1 MAFDGKILARAREQ
15 IAQRHASNVAE
26 HYLRQEKIYD
36 RIPEI
41 RRIDERLRAQMSE
54 LVGLTIKRS
63 SDLSDALKAL
73 EDESLRL
80 QSRKAELLHEYGYP
94 ADYLEDIRSCPKCK
108 DTGFVG
114 SSMCSC
120 LQEEYNR
127 QLTAELSTLLKDN
140 NERFENFDLSLYGEG
155 KEAMGIVLG
164 TCREYA
170 ASFPKLAMNLLF
182 QGGTGLGKTFLS
194 ACIARVVAQNGHS
207 VCYDTA
213 ASALEAF
220 EMKKFARDAE
230 TAEKAAT
237 RVERMLECELMILD
251 DLGTEMLTQLS
262 VSALYTLINTRLVDG
277 KQTIINTNLS
287 DAELARRY
295 TPQICSRI
303 DGEFT
308 KLPFVG
314 TDIRKLKKEMQ

>member
-1 MAFDGKILARAREQ
+1 MALDGKILARAREQ
-15 IAQRHASNVAE
+15 IAHRHAENVAE
-26 HYLRQEKIYD
+26 HYLRQEKIYAL
-36 RIPEI
+36 IPEI
-41 RRIDERLRAQMSE
+41 RRIDARLRAQMSE

-63 SDLSDALKAL
+63 ADLTDALRAL
-73 EDESLRL
+73 EEESLAL
-80 QSRKAELLHEYGYP
+80 QVKKAELLNERGYP
-94 ADYLEDIRSCPKCK
+94 ADYLEDIYSCPKCK
-108 DTGFVG
+108 DTGFIG
-114 SSMCSC
+114 SAMCSC
-120 LQEEYNR
+120 LTQEYNR
-127 QLTAELSTLLKDN
+127 QLTSERSTLLKN
-140 NERFENFDLSLYGEG
+140 NDERFESFDLSLYGEAR
-155 KEAMGIVLG
+155 EAMSIVFD

-170 ASFPKLAMNLLF
+170 ASFSERSMNLLF

-220 EMKKFARDAE
+220 ELKKFARDAE

-251 DLGTEMLTQLS
+251 DLGTEMNTPMS
-262 VSALYTLINTRLVDG
+262 VSALYTLINSRLVEG
-277 KQTIINTNLS
+277 KKTIISTNLT

-303 DGEFT
+303 DGEFL
-308 KLPFVG
+308 KLPFAG
-314 TDIRKLKKEMQ
+314 TDIRMMKKEM

>member
-1 MAFDGKILARAREQ
+1 MALDGKILARAREQ
-15 IAQRHASNVAE
+15 IGHTHANNVAE
-26 HYLRQEKIYD
+26 HYLRQEKIYSQ
-36 RIPEI
+36 IPEI
-41 RRIDERLRAQMSE
+41 RRIDDRLRAQMSE

-63 SDLSDALKAL
+63 ADLSDALKTL
-73 EDESLRL
+73 EDESLAL
-80 QSRKAELLHEYGYP
+80 QAKKAELLHAAGYP
-94 ADYLEDIRSCPKCK
+94 VDYLEDIYSCPKCK
-108 DTGFVG
+108 DTGFIG
-114 SSMCSC
+114 NQMCSC
-120 LQEEYNR
+120 LIEEYNR
-127 QLTAELSTLLKDN
+127 QLTSELSTLLKNSD
-140 NERFENFDLSLYGEG
+140 ERFENFDLSLYGEAR
-155 KEAMGIVLG
+155 EAMGIVYD

-170 ASFPKLAMNLLF
+170 SSFSERSMNLLF

-230 TAEKAAT
+230 AAEKAAT

-251 DLGTEMLTQLS
+251 DLGTEMLTQIS
-262 VSALYTLINTRLVDG
+262 ISALYTLINTRLVEG
-277 KQTIINTNLS
+277 KKTIISTNLT

-303 DGEFT
+303 DGEFL
-308 KLPFVG
+308 KLPFAG
-314 TDIRKLKKEMQ
+314 TDIRKLKKEM

>member
-1 MAFDGKILARAREQ
+1 MALDGKILARAREQ
-15 IAQRHASNVAE
+15 IGHRHADNVAE
-26 HYLRQEKIYD
+26 HYLRQEKIYSQ
-36 RIPEI
+36 IPEI
-41 RRIDERLRAQMSE
+41 SRIDARLRTQMSE

-63 SDLSDALKAL
+63 ADLAGALRAL
-73 EDESLRL
+73 EDESLAL
-80 QSRKAELLHEYGYP
+80 QAKKGELLHAHGYP
-94 ADYLEDIRSCPKCK
+94 ADYLEDIYSCPKCR
-108 DTGFVG
+108 DTGFMG
-114 SSMCSC
+114 STMCSC
-120 LQEEYNR
+120 LTEEYNR
-127 QLTAELSTLLKDN
+127 QLTAELSTLLKN
-140 NERFENFDLSLYGEG
+140 SSECFEAFDLSLYGEAR
-155 KEAMGIVLG
+155 ETMSIVLD

-170 ASFPKLAMNLLF
+170 ASFSERSMNLLF

-220 EMKKFARDAE
+220 ELRKFARDPE
-230 TAEKAAT
+230 LAEKAAT

-251 DLGTEMLTQLS
+251 DLGTEMLTQIS
-262 VSALYTLINTRLVDG
+262 VSALYTLINTRLVEG
-277 KQTIINTNLS
+277 KKTIISTNLT

-303 DGEFT
+303 DGEFL

-314 TDIRKLKKEMQ
+314 TDIRKLRHEM

>member
-1 MAFDGKILARAREQ
+1 MALDGKILARARER
-15 IAQRHASNVAE
+15 IAHRHADNVAE
-26 HYLRQEKIYD
+26 HYLRQEKIYAL
-36 RIPEI
+36 IPEI
-41 RRIDERLRAQMSE
+41 RRIDARLRTQMSE

-63 SDLSDALKAL
+63 ADLADALRAL
-73 EDESLRL
+73 EEESLAL
-80 QSRKAELLHEYGYP
+80 QVKKAELLNERGYP
-94 ADYLEDIRSCPKCK
+94 ADYLEDIYSCPKCK
-108 DTGFVG
+108 DTGFIG
-114 SSMCSC
+114 SAMCSC
-120 LQEEYNR
+120 LTQEYNR
-127 QLTAELSTLLKDN
+127 QLTSELSTLLKN
-140 NERFENFDLSLYGEG
+140 NDERFESFDLSLYGEAR
-155 KEAMGIVLG
+155 EAMSIVFD

-170 ASFPKLAMNLLF
+170 ASFSGRSMNLLF

-220 EMKKFARDAE
+220 ELKKFARDAE

-251 DLGTEMLTQLS
+251 DLGTEMLTQIS
-262 VSALYTLINTRLVDG
+262 ISALYTLINTRLVEG
-277 KQTIINTNLS
+277 KKTIISTNLT

-303 DGEFT
+303 DGEFL
-308 KLPFVG
+308 KLPFAG
-314 TDIRKLKKEMQ
+314 TDIRMMKKEM

>member
-1 MAFDGKILARAREQ
+1 MALDGKILARARER
-15 IAQRHASNVAE
+15 IAHRHADNVAE
-26 HYLRQEKIYD
+26 HYLRQEKIYAL
-36 RIPEI
+36 IPEI
-41 RRIDERLRAQMSE
+41 RRIDARLRAQMSE

-63 SDLSDALKAL
+63 ADLADALRAL
-73 EDESLRL
+73 EEESLAL
-80 QSRKAELLHEYGYP
+80 QVKKAELLNERGYP
-94 ADYLEDIRSCPKCK
+94 ADYLEDIYSCPKCK
-108 DTGFVG
+108 DTGFIG
-114 SSMCSC
+114 SAMCSC
-120 LQEEYNR
+120 LTQEYNR
-127 QLTAELSTLLKDN
+127 QLTSELSTLLKN
-140 NERFENFDLSLYGEG
+140 NDERFESFDLSLYGEAR
-155 KEAMGIVLG
+155 EAMSIVFD

-170 ASFPKLAMNLLF
+170 ASFSGRSMNLLF

-220 EMKKFARDAE
+220 ELKKFARDAE

-251 DLGTEMLTQLS
+251 DLGTEMLTQIS
-262 VSALYTLINTRLVDG
+262 ISALYTLINTRLVEG
-277 KQTIINTNLS
+277 KKTIISTNLT

-303 DGEFT
+303 DGEFL
-308 KLPFVG
+308 KLPFAG
-314 TDIRKLKKEMQ
+314 TDIRMMKKEM

>member
-1 MAFDGKILARAREQ
+1 MALDGKILARAREQ
-15 IAQRHASNVAE
+15 IGHRHANNVAE
-26 HYLRQEKIYD
+26 HYLRQEKIYSQ
-36 RIPEI
+36 IPEI
-41 RRIDERLRAQMSE
+41 RRIDERLRTQMSE

-63 SDLSDALKAL
+63 ADLSDALKTL
-73 EDESLRL
+73 EDESLAL
-80 QSRKAELLHEYGYP
+80 QAKKAELLHAAGYP
-94 ADYLEDIRSCPKCK
+94 VDYLEDIYSCPKCK
-108 DTGFVG
+108 DTGFIG
-114 SSMCSC
+114 SQMCSC
-120 LQEEYNR
+120 LVEEYNR
-127 QLTAELSTLLKDN
+127 QLTSELSTLLKN
-140 NERFENFDLSLYGEG
+140 NDERFENFDLSLYGEAG
-155 KEAMGIVLG
+155 EAMNIVYD

-170 ASFPKLAMNLLF
+170 SSFSERSMNLLF

-230 TAEKAAT
+230 AAEKAST

-251 DLGTEMLTQLS
+251 DLGTEMLTQIS
-262 VSALYTLINTRLVDG
+262 ISALYTLINTRLVEG
-277 KQTIINTNLS
+277 KKTIISTNLT

-303 DGEFT
+303 DGEFL
-308 KLPFVG
+308 KLPFAG
-314 TDIRKLKKEMQ
+314 TDIRKLKKEM

>member
-1 MAFDGKILARAREQ
+1 MALDGKILARARER
-15 IAQRHASNVAE
+15 IAHRHADNVAE
-26 HYLRQEKIYD
+26 HYLRQEKIYAL
-36 RIPEI
+36 IPEI
-41 RRIDERLRAQMSE
+41 RRIDARLRTQMSE

-63 SDLSDALKAL
+63 ADLTDALSAL
-73 EDESLRL
+73 EEESLAL
-80 QSRKAELLHEYGYP
+80 QVKKAELLNERGYP
-94 ADYLEDIRSCPKCK
+94 ADYLEDIYSCPKCK
-108 DTGFVG
+108 DTGFIG
-114 SSMCSC
+114 SAMCSC
-120 LQEEYNR
+120 LTQEYNR
-127 QLTAELSTLLKDN
+127 QLTAELSTLLKN
-140 NERFENFDLSLYGEG
+140 NDERFESFDLSLYGEAR
-155 KEAMGIVLG
+155 EAMSIVFD

-170 ASFPKLAMNLLF
+170 ASFSERSMNLLF

-220 EMKKFARDAE
+220 ELKKFARDAE

-251 DLGTEMLTQLS
+251 DLGTEMLTQIS
-262 VSALYTLINTRLVDG
+262 ISALYTLINTRLVEG
-277 KQTIINTNLS
+277 KKTIISTNLT

-303 DGEFT
+303 DGEFL
-308 KLPFVG
+308 KLPFAG
-314 TDIRKLKKEMQ
+314 TDIRMMKKEM

>member
-1 MAFDGKILARAREQ
+1 MALDGKILARAREQ
-15 IAQRHASNVAE
+15 IGHTHANNVAE
-26 HYLRQEKIYD
+26 HYLRQEKIYSQ
-36 RIPEI
+36 IPEI
-41 RRIDERLRAQMSE
+41 HRIDDRLRAQMSE

-63 SDLSDALKAL
+63 ADLSDALKTL
-73 EDESLRL
+73 EDESLAL
-80 QSRKAELLHEYGYP
+80 QAKKAELLHAAGYP
-94 ADYLEDIRSCPKCK
+94 VDYLEDIYSCPKCK
-108 DTGFVG
+108 DTGFIG
-114 SSMCSC
+114 SQMCSC
-120 LQEEYNR
+120 LIEEYNR
-127 QLTAELSTLLKDN
+127 QLTSELSTLLKNSD
-140 NERFENFDLSLYGEG
+140 ERFENFDLSLYGEAR
-155 KEAMGIVLG
+155 EAMSIVYY

-170 ASFPKLAMNLLF
+170 SSFSERSMNLLF

-230 TAEKAAT
+230 AAEKAAT

-251 DLGTEMLTQLS
+251 DLGTEMLTQIS
-262 VSALYTLINTRLVDG
+262 ISALYTLINTRLVEG
-277 KQTIINTNLS
+277 KKTIISTNLT

-303 DGEFT
+303 DGEFL
-308 KLPFVG
+308 KLPFAG
-314 TDIRKLKKEMQ
+314 TDIRKLKKEM

>member
-1 MAFDGKILARAREQ
+1 MALDGKILARAREQ
-15 IAQRHASNVAE
+15 IGHRHADNVAE
-26 HYLRQEKIYD
+26 HYLRQEKIYAQ
-36 RIPEI
+36 IPEI
-41 RRIDERLRAQMSE
+41 SRIDARLRTQMSE

-63 SDLSDALKAL
+63 ADLADALGAL
-73 EDESLRL
+73 ESESLAL
-80 QSRKAELLHEYGYP
+80 QAKKAGLLRAHGYP
-94 ADYLEDIRSCPKCK
+94 ADYLEDIYTCPKCR

-114 SSMCSC
+114 SAMCSC
-120 LQEEYNR
+120 LTEEYNR
-127 QLTAELSTLLKDN
+127 QLTSELSTLLKN
-140 NERFENFDLSLYGEG
+140 SNERFENFDLSLYGEAR
-155 KEAMGIVLG
+155 EAMSIVLD

-170 ASFPKLAMNLLF
+170 ASFSERSMNLLF

-220 EMKKFARDAE
+220 ELRKFARDPE
-230 TAEKAAT
+230 IAEKAAT
-237 RVERMLECELMILD
+237 RAGRMLECELMILD
-251 DLGTEMLTQLS
+251 DLGTEMLTQIS
-262 VSALYTLINTRLVDG
+262 VSALYTLINTRLTEG
-277 KQTIINTNLS
+277 KKTIISTNLS

-303 DGEFT
+303 DGEFL

-314 TDIRKLKKEMQ
+314 TDIRRLRHEM

>member
-1 MAFDGKILARAREQ
+1 MALDGKILARAREQ
-15 IAQRHASNVAE
+15 IGHRHANNVAE
-26 HYLRQEKIYD
+26 HYLRQEKIYSQ
-36 RIPEI
+36 IPEI
-41 RRIDERLRAQMSE
+41 RRIDERLRTQMSE

-63 SDLSDALKAL
+63 ADLSVALKAL
-73 EDESLRL
+73 EDESLAL
-80 QSRKAELLHEYGYP
+80 QAKKAELLHAAGYP
-94 ADYLEDIRSCPKCK
+94 VDYLEDIYSCPKCK
-108 DTGFVG
+108 DTGFIG
-114 SSMCSC
+114 SQMCSC
-120 LQEEYNR
+120 LIEEYNR
-127 QLTAELSTLLKDN
+127 QLTSELSTLLKNSD
-140 NERFENFDLSLYGEG
+140 ERFENFDLSLYGEAR
-155 KEAMGIVLG
+155 EAMSIVYD

-170 ASFPKLAMNLLF
+170 SSFSERSMNLLF

-230 TAEKAAT
+230 AAEKAST

-251 DLGTEMLTQLS
+251 DLGTEMLTQIS
-262 VSALYTLINTRLVDG
+262 ISALYTLINTRLVEG
-277 KQTIINTNLS
+277 KKTIISTNLT

-303 DGEFT
+303 DGEFL
-308 KLPFVG
+308 KLPFAG
-314 TDIRKLKKEMQ
+314 TDIRKLKKEM

>member
-1 MAFDGKILARAREQ
+1 MALDGKILARAREQ
-15 IAQRHASNVAE
+15 IAQRHADNVAE
-26 HYLRQEKIYD
+26 HYLRQEKIYA

-41 RRIDERLRAQMSE
+41 SRIDTRLRTQMSE

-63 SDLSDALKAL
+63 ADLADALKAL
-73 EDESLRL
+73 EDESLAL
-80 QSRKAELLHEYGYP
+80 QAKKAELLHSHGYP
-94 ADYLEDIRSCPKCK
+94 ADYLEDIYTCPKCR
-108 DTGFVG
+108 DTGFIG
-114 SSMCSC
+114 STMCSC
-120 LQEEYNR
+120 LAEEYNR
-127 QLTAELSTLLKDN
+127 QLTSELSTLLKN
-140 NERFENFDLSLYGEG
+140 SSERFENFDLSLYGEAR
-155 KEAMGIVLG
+155 ESMSIVFE

-170 ASFPKLAMNLLF
+170 ASFSERSMNLLF

-213 ASALEAF
+213 SSALEAF

-230 TAEKAAT
+230 AAEKAAT

-251 DLGTEMLTQLS
+251 DLGTEMLTQIS
-262 VSALYTLINTRLVDG
+262 ISALYTLINTRLVEG
-277 KQTIINTNLS
+277 KKTIISTNLT

-303 DGEFT
+303 DGEFL

-314 TDIRKLKKEMQ
+314 TDIRMMKKEM

>member
-1 MAFDGKILARAREQ
+1 MALDGKILARAREK
-15 IAQRHASNVAE
+15 IAHRHADNVAE
-26 HYLRQEKIYD
+26 HYLRQEKIYA

-41 RRIDERLRAQMSE
+41 GRIDARLRTQMSE

-63 SDLSDALKAL
+63 ADLADALRAL
-73 EDESLRL
+73 EEESLAL
-80 QSRKAELLHEYGYP
+80 QAKKAELLHSHGYP
-94 ADYLEDIRSCPKCK
+94 ADYLEDIYTCPKCR
-108 DTGFVG
+108 DTGFIG
-114 SSMCSC
+114 STMCSC
-120 LQEEYNR
+120 LTEEYNR
-127 QLTAELSTLLKDN
+127 QLTSELSTLLKN
-140 NERFENFDLSLYGEG
+140 SGERFENFDLSLYGEA
-155 KEAMGIVLG
+155 KESMNIVFE

-170 ASFPKLAMNLLF
+170 SSFSERSMNLLF

-220 EMKKFARDAE
+220 ELKKFARDAE
-230 TAEKAAT
+230 AAEKAAT
-237 RVERMLECELMILD
+237 RVDRMLECELMILD
-251 DLGTEMLTQLS
+251 DLGTEMLTQIS
-262 VSALYTLINTRLVDG
+262 ISALYTLINTRLVEG
-277 KQTIINTNLS
+277 KKTIISTNLT

-303 DGEFT
+303 DGEFL

-314 TDIRKLKKEMQ
+314 TDIRMIKKEM

>member
-1 MAFDGKILARAREQ
+1 MALDGKILARAREQ
-15 IAQRHASNVAE
+15 IGHTHANNVAE
-26 HYLRQEKIYD
+26 HYLRQEKIYSQ
-36 RIPEI
+36 IPEI
-41 RRIDERLRAQMSE
+41 RRIDDRLRAQMSE

-63 SDLSDALKAL
+63 ADLSDALKTL
-73 EDESLRL
+73 EDESLAL
-80 QSRKAELLHEYGYP
+80 QAKKAELLHAAGYP
-94 ADYLEDIRSCPKCK
+94 VDYLEDIYSCPKCK
-108 DTGFVG
+108 DTGFIG
-114 SSMCSC
+114 SQMCSC
-120 LQEEYNR
+120 LIEEYNR
-127 QLTAELSTLLKDN
+127 QLTSELSTLLKNSD
-140 NERFENFDLSLYGEG
+140 ERFENFDLSLYGEAR
-155 KEAMGIVLG
+155 EAMSIVCD

-170 ASFPKLAMNLLF
+170 SSFSERSMNLLF

-230 TAEKAAT
+230 AAEKAST

-251 DLGTEMLTQLS
+251 DLGTEMLTQIS
-262 VSALYTLINTRLVDG
+262 ISALYTLINTRLIEG
-277 KQTIINTNLS
+277 KKTIISTNLT

-303 DGEFT
+303 DGEFL
-308 KLPFVG
+308 KLPFAG
-314 TDIRKLKKEMQ
+314 TDIRKLKKEM

>member
-1 MAFDGKILARAREQ
+1 MALDGKILARAREQ
-15 IAQRHASNVAE
+15 IAHRHADNVAE
-26 HYLRQEKIYD
+26 HYLRQEKIYAL
-36 RIPEI
+36 IPEI
-41 RRIDERLRAQMSE
+41 RRIDARLRTQMSE

-63 SDLSDALKAL
+63 ADLADALSAL
-73 EDESLRL
+73 EEESLAL
-80 QSRKAELLHEYGYP
+80 QVKKAELLNERGYP
-94 ADYLEDIRSCPKCK
+94 ADYLEDIYSCLKCK
-108 DTGFVG
+108 DTGFIG
-114 SSMCSC
+114 SAMCSC
-120 LQEEYNR
+120 LTQEYNR
-127 QLTAELSTLLKDN
+127 QLTSELSTLLKN
-140 NERFENFDLSLYGEG
+140 NDERFESFDLSLYGEAR
-155 KEAMGIVLG
+155 EAMSIVFD

-170 ASFPKLAMNLLF
+170 ASFSERSMNLLF

-220 EMKKFARDAE
+220 ELKKFARDAE

-251 DLGTEMLTQLS
+251 DLGTEMLTQIS
-262 VSALYTLINTRLVDG
+262 ISALYTLINTRLVEG
-277 KQTIINTNLS
+277 KKTIISTNLT

-303 DGEFT
+303 DGEFL
-308 KLPFVG
+308 KLPFAG
-314 TDIRKLKKEMQ
+314 TDIRMMKKEM

>member
-1 MAFDGKILARAREQ
+1 MALDGKILARAREQ
-15 IAQRHASNVAE
+15 IGHTHANNVAE
-26 HYLRQEKIYD
+26 HYLRQEKIYSQ
-36 RIPEI
+36 IPEI
-41 RRIDERLRAQMSE
+41 RRIDDRLRAQMSE

-63 SDLSDALKAL
+63 ADLSDALKTL
-73 EDESLRL
+73 EDESLAL
-80 QSRKAELLHEYGYP
+80 QAKKAELLHTAGYP
-94 ADYLEDIRSCPKCK
+94 VDYLEDIYSCPKCK
-108 DTGFVG
+108 DTGFIG
-114 SSMCSC
+114 SQMCSC
-120 LQEEYNR
+120 LIEEYNR
-127 QLTAELSTLLKDN
+127 QLTSELSTLLKNSD
-140 NERFENFDLSLYGEG
+140 ERFENFDLSLYGEAR
-155 KEAMGIVLG
+155 EAMGIVYD

-170 ASFPKLAMNLLF
+170 SSFSERSMNLLF

-230 TAEKAAT
+230 AAEKAAT

-251 DLGTEMLTQLS
+251 DLGTEMLTQIS
-262 VSALYTLINTRLVDG
+262 ISALYTLINTRLVEG
-277 KQTIINTNLS
+277 KKTIISTNLT

-303 DGEFT
+303 DGEFL
-308 KLPFVG
+308 KLPFAG
-314 TDIRKLKKEMQ
+314 TDIRKLKKEM

>member
-1 MAFDGKILARAREQ
+1 MALDGKILARARER
-15 IAQRHASNVAE
+15 IAHRHADNVAE
-26 HYLRQEKIYD
+26 HCLRQEKIYAL
-36 RIPEI
+36 IPEI
-41 RRIDERLRAQMSE
+41 RRIDARLRTQMSE

-63 SDLSDALKAL
+63 ADLTDALSAL
-73 EDESLRL
+73 EEESLAL
-80 QSRKAELLHEYGYP
+80 QVKKAELLNERGYP
-94 ADYLEDIRSCPKCK
+94 ADYLEDIYSCPKCK
-108 DTGFVG
+108 DTGFIG
-114 SSMCSC
+114 SAMCSC
-120 LQEEYNR
+120 LTQEYNR
-127 QLTAELSTLLKDN
+127 QLTSELSTLLKN
-140 NERFENFDLSLYGEG
+140 NDERFESFDLSLYGEAR
-155 KEAMGIVLG
+155 EAMSIVFD

-170 ASFPKLAMNLLF
+170 ASFSERSMNLLF

-220 EMKKFARDAE
+220 ELKKFARDAE

-251 DLGTEMLTQLS
+251 DLGTEMLTQIS
-262 VSALYTLINTRLVDG
+262 ISALYTLINTRLVEG
-277 KQTIINTNLS
+277 KKTIISTNLT

-303 DGEFT
+303 DGEFL
-308 KLPFVG
+308 KLPFAG
-314 TDIRKLKKEMQ
+314 TDIRMMKKEM

>member
-1 MAFDGKILARAREQ
+1 MALDGKILARAREQ
-15 IAQRHASNVAE
+15 IGHTHANNVAE
-26 HYLRQEKIYD
+26 HYLRQEKIYSQ
-36 RIPEI
+36 IPEI
-41 RRIDERLRAQMSE
+41 RRIDDRLRAQMSE

-63 SDLSDALKAL
+63 ADLSDALKTL
-73 EDESLRL
+73 EDESLAL
-80 QSRKAELLHEYGYP
+80 QAKKAELLHASGYP
-94 ADYLEDIRSCPKCK
+94 VDYLEDIYSCPKCK
-108 DTGFVG
+108 DTGFIG
-114 SSMCSC
+114 SQMCSC
-120 LQEEYNR
+120 LIEEYNR
-127 QLTAELSTLLKDN
+127 QLTSELSTLLKNSD
-140 NERFENFDLSLYGEG
+140 ERFENFDLSLYGEAR
-155 KEAMGIVLG
+155 EAMSIVHD

-170 ASFPKLAMNLLF
+170 SSFSERSMNLLF

-230 TAEKAAT
+230 AAEKAST

-251 DLGTEMLTQLS
+251 DLGTEMLTQIS
-262 VSALYTLINTRLVDG
+262 ISALYTLINTRLVEG
-277 KQTIINTNLS
+277 KKTIISTNLT

-303 DGEFT
+303 DGEFL
-308 KLPFVG
+308 KLPFAG
-314 TDIRKLKKEMQ
+314 TDIRKLKKEM

>member
-1 MAFDGKILARAREQ
+1 MALDGKILARAREQ
-15 IAQRHASNVAE
+15 IGHTHANNVAE
-26 HYLRQEKIYD
+26 HYLRQENIYSQ
-36 RIPEI
+36 IPEI
-41 RRIDERLRAQMSE
+41 RRIDDRLRAQMSE

-63 SDLSDALKAL
+63 ADLSDALKTL
-73 EDESLRL
+73 EDESLAL
-80 QSRKAELLHEYGYP
+80 QAKKAELLHTAGYP
-94 ADYLEDIRSCPKCK
+94 VDYLEDIYSCPKCK
-108 DTGFVG
+108 DTGFIG
-114 SSMCSC
+114 SQMCSC
-120 LQEEYNR
+120 LIEEYNR
-127 QLTAELSTLLKDN
+127 QLTSELSTLLKNSD
-140 NERFENFDLSLYGEG
+140 ERFENFDLSLYGEAR
-155 KEAMGIVLG
+155 EAMGIVYD

-170 ASFPKLAMNLLF
+170 SSFSERSMNLLF

-230 TAEKAAT
+230 AAEKAST

-251 DLGTEMLTQLS
+251 DLGTEMLTQIS
-262 VSALYTLINTRLVDG
+262 ISALYTLINTRLVEG
-277 KQTIINTNLS
+277 KKTIISTNLT

-303 DGEFT
+303 DGEFL
-308 KLPFVG
+308 KLPFAG
-314 TDIRKLKKEMQ
+314 TDIRKLKKEM

>member
-1 MAFDGKILARAREQ
+1 MALDGKILARAREQ
-15 IAQRHASNVAE
+15 IGHTHANNVAE
-26 HYLRQEKIYD
+26 HYLRQEKIYSQ
-36 RIPEI
+36 IPEI
-41 RRIDERLRAQMSE
+41 RRIDDRLRAQMSE

-63 SDLSDALKAL
+63 ADLSDALKTL
-73 EDESLRL
+73 EDESLAL
-80 QSRKAELLHEYGYP
+80 QAKKAELLHTAGYP
-94 ADYLEDIRSCPKCK
+94 VDYLEDIYSCPKCK
-108 DTGFVG
+108 DTGFIG
-114 SSMCSC
+114 SQMCSC
-120 LQEEYNR
+120 LIEEYNR
-127 QLTAELSTLLKDN
+127 QLTSELSTLLKNSD
-140 NERFENFDLSLYGEG
+140 ERFENFDLSLYGEAR
-155 KEAMGIVLG
+155 EAMGIVYD

-170 ASFPKLAMNLLF
+170 SSFSERSMNLLF

-230 TAEKAAT
+230 AAEKAST

-251 DLGTEMLTQLS
+251 DLGTEMLTQIS
-262 VSALYTLINTRLVDG
+262 ISALYTLINTRLVEG
-277 KQTIINTNLS
+277 KKTIISTNLT

-303 DGEFT
+303 DGEFL
-308 KLPFVG
+308 KLPFAG
-314 TDIRKLKKEMQ
+314 TDIRKLKKEM